1 MTDNLT
7 SFLASWLDWATT
19 GAPQSKPYLRGHG
32 LCGNADTFDYS
43 TNKTSAK
50 EDLCDAL
57 CADFGDGMY
66 PFGDAA
72 YARCAGDKT
81 QHLHQ
86 PRLDWVR
93 KQLAKV
99 ETYRGWSIGDCW
111 YGYEATH
118 PDYDPTPVY
127 ADDGPSDNRVVT
139 ATTRAGLIIEIDNWI
154 EEQ

>member
-1 MTDNLT
+1 VTDNLT

-32 LCGNADTFDYS
+32 LCASCSNFATRMELQDLLRAEFGEPNVPFSGLEQYLLRARADTQH
-43 TNKTSAK
+43 
-50 EDLCDAL
+50 E
-57 CADFGDGMY
+57 CA
-66 PFGDAA
+66 
-72 YARCAGDKT
+72 
-81 QHLHQ
+81 

-99 ETYRGWSIGDCW
+99 ETHRGWSIGDCW

-139 ATTRAGLIIEIDNWI
+139 ATTRAGLIVEIDNWLA
-154 EEQ
+154 EQ